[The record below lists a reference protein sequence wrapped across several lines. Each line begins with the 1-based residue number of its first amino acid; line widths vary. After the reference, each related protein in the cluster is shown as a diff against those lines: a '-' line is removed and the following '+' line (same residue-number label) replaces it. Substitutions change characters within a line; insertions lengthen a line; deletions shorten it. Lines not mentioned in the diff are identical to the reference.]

1 MQPMHTIPARG
12 GLNFDETPFLAIWE
26 VTQSCDLA
34 CKHCRAAAQPIAHP
48 DELSNAEGKALI
60 DQIADMHIP
69 IFVFT
74 GGDPMK
80 RKDVFE
86 LIHYA
91 ADKGVQVALTPSA
104 TPLLTREAI
113 FKLKEA
119 GLVRLG
125 ISLDGST
132 PEIHDTFRG
141 LPGAWARTIQAIE
154 WANEAGIPI
163 QVHSTISRHN
173 ANDLD
178 NLCNLFE
185 KLAIVMWNVFFLVP
199 VGRGQLND
207 LLSGEEFEQVFGKI
221 YELSHRVSFQIKTTE
236 AMHYRRYL
244 LQHNLEERRIAH
256 GHGHPSAAR
265 PSVALGGDNSTS
277 AALKG
282 HDSTSE
288 ALSGDNSSSAA
299 LNGDNSTSAALN
311 GDDSTSAALK
321 GHDFSRAENAANK
334 SVGAL
339 APVYEPG
346 APTADAKTRTASW
359 ATRRVNDGKGFMFI
373 SHVGNVY
380 PSGFLPIH
388 AGNVRETPLAD
399 IYRNAPIFKSLRDT
413 SKLEGKCGACEY
425 KEICGG
431 SRARA
436 YAVTGDPLA
445 PEPCCIYQPK
455 NWDPELEHKADAFR
469 ETTPAE
475 PLVVL

>member
-12 GLNFDETPFLAIWE
+12 ELNFDETPFLAIWE

-34 CKHCRAAAQPIAHP
+34 CKHCRAAAQPIPHP
-48 DELSNAEGKALI
+48 DELTTAEGKALI
-60 DQIADMHIP
+60 DQISAMKVP

-74 GGDPMK
+74 GGDPLK

-86 LIHYA
+86 LIRYA
-91 ADKGVQVALTPSA
+91 ADKGVMVALTPSA
-104 TPLLTREAI
+104 TPLLTRDAI

-132 PEIHDTFRG
+132 PEIHDAFRG

-154 WANEAGIPI
+154 WANEAGLPI
-163 QVHSTISRHN
+163 QVHTTISRHN
-173 ANDLD
+173 AHELD
-178 NLCNLFE
+178 QLCALFE

-199 VGRGQLND
+199 VGRGQLGD

-244 LQHNLEERRIAH
+244 LQHNLEERKM
-256 GHGHPSAAR
+256 GHGHSKAA
-265 PSVALGGDNSTS
+265 
-277 AALKG
+277 AA
-282 HDSTSE
+282 
-288 ALSGDNSSSAA
+288 A
-299 LNGDNSTSAALN
+299 
-311 GDDSTSAALK
+311 
-321 GHDFSRAENAANK
+321 
-334 SVGAL
+334 
-339 APVYEPG
+339 YEPG
-346 APTADAKTRTASW
+346 APTSDAKTRTMGW
-359 ATRRVNDGKGFMFI
+359 ATRRVNDGKGFLFV

-388 AGNVRETPLAD
+388 AGNIKQTPLQD
-399 IYRNAPIFKSLRDT
+399 IYQNAPIFKSLRDT

-445 PEPCCIYQPK
+445 QEPCCIYQPK
-455 NWDPELEHKADAFR
+455 NWDPQLASEAGAFAASLDAR
-469 ETTPAE
+469 
-475 PLVVL
+475 V

>member
-1 MQPMHTIPARG
+1 MEAMHTIPARG
-12 GLNFDETPFLAIWE
+12 GLNYDETPFLAIWE

-48 DELSNAEGKALI
+48 DQLTHAEGKALI
-60 DQIADMHIP
+60 DQIADMGVP

-74 GGDPMK
+74 GGDPLK
-80 RKDVFE
+80 RADVYE

-91 ADKGVQVALTPSA
+91 AEKGVKVALTPSA
-104 TPLLTREAI
+104 TPLLTRESI

-141 LPGAWARTIQAIE
+141 LPGAWERTIQAIE
-154 WANEAGIPI
+154 WANEAGLPI
-163 QVHSTISRHN
+163 QVHTTISRHN
-173 ANDLD
+173 AHDLD
-178 NLCNLFE
+178 DLCALFE

-199 VGRGQLND
+199 VGRGQLGD

-236 AMHYRRYL
+236 GMHYRRYL
-244 LQHNLEERRIAH
+244 LQHNLQERRMGH
-256 GHGHPSAAR
+256 GHGGSLKMGAGPEYQAGE
-265 PSVALGGDNSTS
+265 PTS
-277 AALKG
+277 
-282 HDSTSE
+282 
-288 ALSGDNSSSAA
+288 
-299 LNGDNSTSAALN
+299 
-311 GDDSTSAALK
+311 
-321 GHDFSRAENAANK
+321 
-334 SVGAL
+334 
-339 APVYEPG
+339 
-346 APTADAKTRTASW
+346 DAQTRTASW
-359 ATRRVNDGKGFMFI
+359 ATRRVNDGKGFLFV

-388 AGNVRETPLAD
+388 AGNIREQPLSD
-399 IYRNAPIFKSLRDT
+399 IYRNAPIFKALRNT
-413 SKLEGKCGACEY
+413 SRLEGKCGACEY

-445 PEPCCIYQPK
+445 QEPCCIYQPK
-455 NWDPELEHKADAFR
+455 NWDSELENQAEAFS
-469 ETTPAE
+469 PSIHAAE
-475 PLVVL
+475 PVEASMASMLVEIGKSVV

>member
-1 MQPMHTIPARG
+1 MQPMQNIPARG
-12 GLNFDETPFLAIWE
+12 GLNYDETPFLAIWE

-48 DELSNAEGKALI
+48 DQLTTAEGKALI
-60 DQIADMHIP
+60 DQIAAMQVP

-74 GGDPMK
+74 GGDPLK
-80 RKDVFE
+80 RADVFD
-86 LIHYA
+86 LIRYA
-91 ADKGVQVALTPSA
+91 AEKGVKVALTPSA
-104 TPLLTREAI
+104 TPLLPREAI
-113 FKLKEA
+113 FKMKEA

-132 PEIHDTFRG
+132 PEIHDAFRG

-173 ANDLD
+173 AHDLD
-178 NLCNLFE
+178 NLCALFE
-185 KLAIVMWNVFFLVP
+185 QLSIVMWNVFFLVP
-199 VGRGQLND
+199 VGRGQLGD

-221 YELSHRVSFQIKTTE
+221 YELSQRVNFQIKTTE

-244 LQHNLEERRIAH
+244 LQHNLEERRM
-256 GHGHPSAAR
+256 GHGHPHAA
-265 PSVALGGDNSTS
+265 
-277 AALKG
+277 AAAKEY
-282 HDSTSE
+282 E
-288 ALSGDNSSSAA
+288 A
-299 LNGDNSTSAALN
+299 
-311 GDDSTSAALK
+311 
-321 GHDFSRAENAANK
+321 
-334 SVGAL
+334 
-339 APVYEPG
+339 G
-346 APTADAKTRTASW
+346 APTSDAHARTTSW
-359 ATRRVNDGKGFMFI
+359 ATRRVNDGKGFLFV

-388 AGNVRETPLAD
+388 AGNVRQTPLAE

-445 PEPCCIYQPK
+445 QEPCCVYQPR
-455 NWDPELEHKADAFR
+455 NWVPREEKEPAAVCQPELY
-469 ETTPAE
+469 
-475 PLVVL
+475 PLVTL

>member
-1 MQPMHTIPARG
+1 MEPMRNIPARG

-34 CKHCRAAAQPIAHP
+34 CKHCRAAAQPMAHP
-48 DELSNAEGKALI
+48 DELTNAEGKALI
-60 DQIADMHIP
+60 DQIAEMRIP

-86 LIHYA
+86 LIRYA
-91 ADKGVQVALTPSA
+91 ADKGVHVALTPSA
-104 TPLLTREAI
+104 TPLLTRDAI

-163 QVHSTISRHN
+163 QVHSTIGRQNVH
-173 ANDLD
+173 DLD
-178 NLCNLFE
+178 NLCALFE
-185 KLAIVMWNVFFLVP
+185 KQAIVMWNVFFLVP
-199 VGRGQLND
+199 VGRGQLD
-207 LLSGEEFEQVFGKI
+207 DVLSGEEFEQVFGKI
-221 YELSHRVSFQIKTTE
+221 YELSQRVNFQIKTTE
-236 AMHYRRYL
+236 GMHYRRYL
-244 LQHNLEERRIAH
+244 LQHNLEERRA
-256 GHGHPSAAR
+256 GHGHPGSIKTGAA
-265 PSVALGGDNSTS
+265 A
-277 AALKG
+277 
-282 HDSTSE
+282 
-288 ALSGDNSSSAA
+288 
-299 LNGDNSTSAALN
+299 
-311 GDDSTSAALK
+311 
-321 GHDFSRAENAANK
+321 
-334 SVGAL
+334 
-339 APVYEPG
+339 YEPG
-346 APTADAKTRTASW
+346 TPTADAQTRTANW
-359 ATRRVNDGKGFMFI
+359 TTRRVNDGKGFLFI

-388 AGNVRETPLAD
+388 AGNVKQTPLAE

-413 SKLEGKCGACEY
+413 SQLKGKCGACEY

-431 SRARA
+431 SRARS

-445 PEPCCIYQPK
+445 EEPCCIYQPK
-455 NWDPELEHKADAFR
+455 NWDPQLESEAQAFAPA
-469 ETTPAE
+469 TPLE
-475 PLVVL
+475 PLVKL

>member
-1 MQPMHTIPARG
+1 MHNIPARG

-26 VTQSCDLA
+26 ITQSCDLA
-34 CKHCRAAAQPIAHP
+34 CKHCRAAAQPIPHP

-60 DQIADMHIP
+60 DQIAEMGVP

-80 RKDVFE
+80 RKDVYE
-86 LIHYA
+86 LIRYA

-132 PEIHDTFRG
+132 PEIHDNFRG

-163 QVHSTISRHN
+163 QVHTTISRHN
-173 ANDLD
+173 AADLD
-178 NLCNLFE
+178 SLCALFE
-185 KLAIVMWNVFFLVP
+185 KMAIVMWNVFFLVP
-199 VGRGQLND
+199 VGRGQLGD

-221 YELSHRVSFQIKTTE
+221 YELSHRVNFQIKTTE

-244 LQHNLEERRIAH
+244 LQHNLEERKI
-256 GHGHPSAAR
+256 GHGSGHPGAAR
-265 PSVALGGDNSTS
+265 PGSSTS
-277 AALKG
+277 GTTQPGTAA
-282 HDSTSE
+282 T
-288 ALSGDNSSSAA
+288 
-299 LNGDNSTSAALN
+299 
-311 GDDSTSAALK
+311 
-321 GHDFSRAENAANK
+321 
-334 SVGAL
+334 
-339 APVYEPG
+339 YEPG

-388 AGNVRETPLAD
+388 AGNIRETPLAE
-399 IYRNAPIFKSLRDT
+399 IYRESPIFKSLRDT
-413 SKLEGKCGACEY
+413 SQLEGKCGACEY

-445 PEPCCIYQPK
+445 QEPCCIYQPK
-455 NWDPELEHKADAFR
+455 NWVPRAENEPAAICQPEQSATLI
-469 ETTPAE
+469 
-475 PLVVL
+475 LL

>member
-1 MQPMHTIPARG
+1 MEPMHNIPARG
-12 GLNFDETPFLAIWE
+12 ALNFDETPFLAIWE

-48 DELSNAEGKALI
+48 DELTTTEGKALI
-60 DQIADMHIP
+60 DQIAAMHVP

-74 GGDPMK
+74 GGDPLK

-91 ADKGVQVALTPSA
+91 ASKGVMVALTPSA

-132 PEIHDTFRG
+132 PEIHDAFRG

-163 QVHSTISRHN
+163 QVHTTISRHN
-173 ANDLD
+173 AHDLD
-178 NLCNLFE
+178 NLCALFE
-185 KLAIVMWNVFFLVP
+185 KLAILVP
-199 VGRGQLND
+199 VGRGQLSA
-207 LLSGEEFEQVFGKI
+207 LLSGEEFEEVFGKI
-221 YELSHRVSFQIKTTE
+221 YELSHRVNFQIKTTE

-244 LQHNLEERRIAH
+244 LQHNLEERRM
-256 GHGHPSAAR
+256 GHGHPHSA
-265 PSVALGGDNSTS
+265 GGGN
-277 AALKG
+277 AKG
-282 HDSTSE
+282 YE
-288 ALSGDNSSSAA
+288 A
-299 LNGDNSTSAALN
+299 
-311 GDDSTSAALK
+311 
-321 GHDFSRAENAANK
+321 
-334 SVGAL
+334 
-339 APVYEPG
+339 G
-346 APTADAKTRTASW
+346 APTSDAQTRTASW
-359 ATRRVNDGKGFMFI
+359 ATRRVNDGKGFLFV

-388 AGNVRETPLAD
+388 AGNVKETPLQE

-445 PEPCCIYQPK
+445 QEPCCIYQPR
-455 NWDPELEHKADAFR
+455 NWDPQLENEAHAFAR
-469 ETTPAE
+469 N
-475 PLVVL
+475 

>member
-1 MQPMHTIPARG
+1 MEPMNQIPARG
-12 GLNFDETPFLAIWE
+12 GLNYDETPFLAIWE

-48 DELSNAEGKALI
+48 DELSSAEGKALI

-86 LIHYA
+86 LIRYA

-132 PEIHDTFRG
+132 PEIHDKFRG
-141 LPGAWARTIQAIE
+141 LPGAWARTIQAVE

-163 QVHSTISRHN
+163 QVHTTISRHN
-173 ANDLD
+173 AGDLD
-178 NLCNLFE
+178 DLCNLFE

-199 VGRGQLND
+199 VGRGQLDD
-207 LLSGEEFEQVFGKI
+207 LLSGDEFEKVFGKI
-221 YELSHRVSFQIKTTE
+221 YELSHRVGFQIKTTE

-244 LQHNLEERRIAH
+244 LQNNLEERKM
-256 GHGHPSAAR
+256 GHGHPHAA
-265 PSVALGGDNSTS
+265 
-277 AALKG
+277 K
-282 HDSTSE
+282 HE
-288 ALSGDNSSSAA
+288 
-299 LNGDNSTSAALN
+299 
-311 GDDSTSAALK
+311 
-321 GHDFSRAENAANK
+321 
-334 SVGAL
+334 
-339 APVYEPG
+339 YEPG
-346 APTADAKTRTASW
+346 APKADAKARTMGW

-388 AGNVRETPLAD
+388 AGNIRETPLAD

-445 PEPCCIYQPK
+445 QEPCCIYQPK
-455 NWDPELEHKADAFR
+455 NWDPELEQKAEAFKDAKL
-469 ETTPAE
+469 EQ
-475 PLVVL
+475 LVVL

>member
-1 MQPMHTIPARG
+1 MQPMHNIPARG
-12 GLNFDETPFLAIWE
+12 GINYDESPFLAIWE
-26 VTQSCDLA
+26 ITQSCDLT
-34 CKHCRAAAQPIAHP
+34 CKHCRAAAQPIPHP
-48 DELSNAEGKALI
+48 DELTHEEGKALI

-80 RKDVFE
+80 RKDVFD
-86 LIHYA
+86 LIRYA
-91 ADKGVQVALTPSA
+91 ASKDVKVAVTPSA
-104 TPLLTREAI
+104 TPLLTRDAI

-119 GLVRLG
+119 GIVRLG

-173 ANDLD
+173 AHDLD
-178 NLCNLFE
+178 GLCNLFE

-199 VGRGQLND
+199 VGRGQLDD

-221 YELSHRVSFQIKTTE
+221 YELSHRVDFQIKTTE

-244 LQHNLEERRIAH
+244 LQHNLEERRMAH
-256 GHGHPSAAR
+256 GSAHGNGHP
-265 PSVALGGDNSTS
+265 GGIKPI
-277 AALKG
+277 A
-282 HDSTSE
+282 
-288 ALSGDNSSSAA
+288 
-299 LNGDNSTSAALN
+299 
-311 GDDSTSAALK
+311 
-321 GHDFSRAENAANK
+321 
-334 SVGAL
+334 
-339 APVYEPG
+339 YEPG
-346 APTADAKTRTASW
+346 TPTADGETRAMGW

-388 AGNVRETPLAD
+388 AGNIRETPLAE
-399 IYRNAPIFKSLRDT
+399 IYRNSSIFKALRNT
-413 SKLEGKCGACEY
+413 SRLEGKCGACEY

-436 YAVTGDPLA
+436 YALTGDPLA
-445 PEPCCIYQPK
+445 QEPCCIYQPK
-455 NWDPELEHKADAFR
+455 NWDRGLESEAQGFS
-469 ETTPAE
+469 T
-475 PLVVL
+475 LVQSRNLVAL

>member
-1 MQPMHTIPARG
+1 MQPMQQIPARG

-48 DELSNAEGKALI
+48 DQLSTEEGKRVI

-74 GGDPMK
+74 GGDPLK
-80 RKDVFE
+80 RPDVYE
-86 LIHYA
+86 LIRYSA
-91 ADKGVQVALTPSA
+91 EKGVKVAVTPSA
-104 TPLLTREAI
+104 TPLLTRDAI
-113 FKLKEA
+113 FKMKEA
-119 GLVRLG
+119 GVVRLG

-132 PEIHDTFRG
+132 PEIHDHFRG
-141 LPGAWARTIQAIE
+141 LPGAYARTIQAIE
-154 WANEAGIPI
+154 WANEAGLPI

-173 ANDLD
+173 AQDLD
-178 NLCNLFE
+178 GLCNLFG
-185 KLAIVMWNVFFLVP
+185 KLKIVMWNVFFLVP

-244 LQHNLEERRIAH
+244 LQHNLEERRIRHA
-256 GHGHPSAAR
+256 GPASLGHPQAA
-265 PSVALGGDNSTS
+265 
-277 AALKG
+277 AAEY
-282 HDSTSE
+282 E
-288 ALSGDNSSSAA
+288 A
-299 LNGDNSTSAALN
+299 
-311 GDDSTSAALK
+311 
-321 GHDFSRAENAANK
+321 
-334 SVGAL
+334 
-339 APVYEPG
+339 G
-346 APTADAKTRTASW
+346 APTADAQARTQGW

-388 AGNVRETPLAD
+388 AGNVREQPLAD
-399 IYRNAPIFKSLRDT
+399 IYRNAPIFKALRDT
-413 SKLEGKCGACEY
+413 SRLEGKCGACEY

-436 YAVTGDPLA
+436 YALTGDPLA
-445 PEPCCIYQPK
+445 QEPCCIYQPR
-455 NWDPELEHKADAFR
+455 NWTPRVEEDLKALCQPEMAS
-469 ETTPAE
+469 
-475 PLVVL
+475 PLVTL